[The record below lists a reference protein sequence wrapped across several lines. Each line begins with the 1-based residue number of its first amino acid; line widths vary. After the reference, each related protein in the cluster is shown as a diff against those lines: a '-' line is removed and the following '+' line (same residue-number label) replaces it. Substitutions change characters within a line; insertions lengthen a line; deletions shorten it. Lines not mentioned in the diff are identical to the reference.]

1 MGFLARLT
9 GKQSAPSKKA
19 ANDSDYKSSK
29 YRGVQVTVNTDA
41 CCEAARE
48 IAGQRFLSDDVPMLP
63 LNDCDANNCQCSY
76 KLYDDRRTDF
86 RRASDVGFDIATQ
99 LSDDNNRSSGVS
111 GRRIDD

>member
-48 IAGQRFLSDDVPMLP
+48 LTGQRFLSDDVPMLP
-63 LNDCDANNCQCSY
+63 LDDCDANNCQCTY

-86 RRASDVGFDIATQ
+86 RRASDVTFDIATQ
-99 LSDDNNRSSGVS
+99 LCEDDNRNSDTT
-111 GRRIDD
+111 GRRNDD